1 MRGVPKKMYKLFFSK
16 INALYLKRA
25 PATGVG
31 LFRILFGLITLQEIL
46 FLIFFNHLIFDPIPF
61 LDVEFPMIVFFLWL
75 WAAVAFALAIGYRC
89 QAASI
94 ANYVFWL
101 VFVNFT
107 PMQRDFDG
115 GFDLFMI
122 GANFF
127 LLFMPI
133 DQAFAIDAL
142 RKKLARPFVHYSHY
156 KRPEVSALVYYL
168 PVAVCLGFLYFDS
181 VIHKMF
187 AEHWRNGLG
196 GWLPSSIPY
205 YMSAIDMSALLNL
218 ETVQKMIGYTII
230 VFQFTFLWFFQQRNL
245 RPLFFLIGIS
255 LHLGITLS
263 FNIYP
268 FGLGMLAFYTLVM
281 PFAWYRQIGSWLRA
295 RQPLL
300 TVFYDKQ
307 CPLCCRTVLLLNHFD
322 VCHGVDFKAAQDYA
336 QDHPQLKAMA
346 PEQLLADLYAVDRRG
361 RVYAGVATYAQILIA
376 MRYTAVLGWVLRLP
390 LIYPLACHRYRKIAD
405 ARARVSCDVSCQP
418 AVEAAF
424 ATTWYQRVFER
435 APGISQKW
443 VVHKISKVCVLLILL
458 QINSTIHYGILYRLH
473 VNTRQSPVTGMLTD
487 MSNALLMLSNSFL
500 GITPH
505 ALYLHDHFAGYDHLL
520 AITYLDTDGKE
531 QWLPFVNE
539 QGRLLAPNWGRVH
552 SMWANIA
559 VTPNID
565 ERRLKKFIM
574 KVTAFWGIK
583 SGLDLD
589 KTVFI
594 IKMKRISAPFVWE
607 KDLRN
612 NNLSGSW
619 QSIGAARWQGAE
631 VTISLPDDIDLM

>member
-1 MRGVPKKMYKLFFSK
+1 MYKLLFSK
-16 INALYLKRA
+16 VNALYLQRA

-31 LFRILFGLITLQEIL
+31 LFRILFGLITLQEVL
-46 FLIFFNHLIFDPIPF
+46 FLIFFNHLIFDPIPY

-75 WAAVAFALAIGYRC
+75 WALIAFALMIGYRC
-89 QAASI
+89 QFVSI
-94 ANYVFWL
+94 ANYLFWL

-127 LLFMPI
+127 LIFMPA
-133 DQAFAIDAL
+133 DRAFAIDAL
-142 RKKLARPFVHYSHY
+142 RKKLATPFTHYSQY
-156 KRPEVSALVYYL
+156 QRAEVSALVYYL

-196 GWLPSSIPY
+196 GWLPTSIPY

-218 ETVQKMIGYTII
+218 EMVQKTIGYTII
-230 VFQFTFLWFFQQRNL
+230 VFQFTFLWFFQRRNL
-245 RPLFFLIGIS
+245 RPLYFLIGIS

-268 FGLGMLAFYTLVM
+268 FGMGMLAFYTLVM
-281 PFAWYRQIGSWLRA
+281 PFAWYRAIGDFLRA
-295 RQPLL
+295 SQPRL
-300 TVFYDKQ
+300 TVFYDQQ
-307 CPLCCRTVLLLNHFD
+307 CPLCCKTVLLLNHFD
-322 VCHGVDFKAAQDYA
+322 VLHAVDFKAAQIYAKDY
-336 QDHPQLKAMA
+336 PELKALD
-346 PEQLLADLYAVDRRG
+346 EHDLLKDLYALNAKG
-361 RVYAGVATYAQILIA
+361 RLYAGVATYAEILIA
-376 MRYTAVLGWVLRLP
+376 MRYTAILGWLLKLP
-390 LIYPLACHRYRKIAD
+390 MLYPLACLRYRKIAD
-405 ARARVSCDVSCQP
+405 SRARVACDSTCVP
-418 AVEAAF
+418 AVTVSFEK
-424 ATTWYQRVFER
+424 TLYERVFE
-435 APGISQKW
+435 AEQGVPVKAT
-443 VVHKISKVCVLLILL
+443 VHKISRILVVLILF
-458 QINSTIHYGILYRLH
+458 QVNSSIHYGILYRLH
-473 VNTRQSPVTGMLTD
+473 VNTRQSSITSMLTD
-487 MSNALLMLSNSFL
+487 MSNTLLLFSNTFL

-520 AITYLDTDGKE
+520 AITWIDRDGNE

-565 ERRLKKFIM
+565 ELRLKKFIM

-589 KTVFI
+589 KTEFV
-594 IKMKRISAPFVWE
+594 IKMKRISAPSVWE

-612 NNLSGSW
+612 NNLSGEW
-619 QSIGAARWQGAE
+619 RSIGTARWQGKE
-631 VTISLPDDIDLM
+631 VKISLPEDIDAL